1 MVHIGLGHFSATGNY
16 LQFNPWTSPATHQSA
31 HRPNPN
37 PMRTGMNMNKLNLL
51 AYPLVTLMA
60 LFSAGAAL
68 ADSPTPDNT
77 ASQVWAQTK
86 TRAQVQAELLQARAD
101 GSIKMTSISYNPL
114 AASQSVKTR
123 EAVRAEMLAAR
134 ASGEAAANVGEDSGS
149 AYLARATTPAD
160 TTHLL
165 ARVK

>member
-1 MVHIGLGHFSATGNY
+1 MT
-16 LQFNPWTSPATHQSA
+16 
-31 HRPNPN
+31 
-37 PMRTGMNMNKLNLL
+37 KLNLIT
-51 AYPLVTLMA
+51 YPLISLLA
-60 LFSAGAAL
+60 IFSAGAAL

-77 ASQVWAQTK
+77 SSQVWSQTK
-86 TRAQVQAELLQARAD
+86 TRAQVQAELVQARAD

-114 AASQSVKTR
+114 AVAQSVKTR

-134 ASGEAAANVGEDSGS
+134 ASGEAAAIVGEDSGS